1 MFQHIPDDDYR
12 TLDQICR
19 MITDGT
25 HQPPKFVDSGIPF
38 LLVSNITSN
47 VITYDTS
54 KYITSETYNDLIRRT
69 PIEIGDILLSTVGS
83 YGHPAI
89 VKDDRKFCFQR
100 HIAYLKPDHEIVDST
115 FLHAAILSVDV
126 QKQIESLVLG
136 VAQKT
141 LNLSAIKKVRIPL
154 PNLEAQ
160 RMFKRFIEQ
169 SDKSKLLASAIMRL
183 NVQKKILTMFAS

>member
-1 MFQHIPDDDYR
+1 
-12 TLDQICR
+12 

-160 RMFKRFIEQ
+160 RMFKSFIEQ